1 MPAPVPPV
9 TPRPAVVP
17 GLSDRQ
23 TVILA
28 VLGALLWLGAALLL
42 RALAPLGVHDGAA
55 RVALYAAIVPGSWPF
70 VLLLVRAAGLA
81 PHQRLGGVAV
91 ALAVAMLL
99 DGLALA
105 WAPGLYGTAPADA
118 AGAGA
123 VILWGAG
130 VILVLAV
137 LSARN

>member
-1 MPAPVPPV
+1 MSVPVPPV
-9 TPRPAVVP
+9 PPRCVLVP

-23 TVILA
+23 TAILA
-28 VLGALLWLGAALLL
+28 VLGAVLWLGAALLL

-70 VLLLVRAAGLA
+70 VLLLVRAARLA
-81 PHQRLGGVAV
+81 PAQRLGGVAV

-105 WAPGLYGTAPADA
+105 WAPGLYGATLVDA

-130 VILVLAV
+130 VILVLAA
-137 LSARN
+137 LSART